1 MTPALDPPA
10 HPASRPAVSRMHAE
24 ASARPPEAVPFAA
37 ALLVGV
43 ALGVVFAQSEVAS
56 WFRIQEMFRF
66 QSVHLYGTIASAIA
80 TAGVSTALLR
90 RADVRRRTGG
100 PLADAPKVW
109 GDRRGVRY
117 WLGGTVFGL
126 GWGLLGACPGPIYA
140 LIGGG
145 ATVFVAALAAAL
157 AGARLYGALRHRL
170 PH

>member
-1 MTPALDPPA
+1 MPVLDPPRLAA
-10 HPASRPAVSRMHAE
+10 HRLPAIRPRSE
-24 ASARPPEAVPFAA
+24 EPPESVPLVA

-43 ALGVVFAQSEVAS
+43 GLGVVFVQSEVAS

-80 TAGVSTALLR
+80 TAAGSTALLR
-90 RADVRRRTGG
+90 RLGVRRRTGE
-100 PLADAPKVW
+100 PLASAPKVC
-109 GDRRGVRY
+109 GDRHGARY

-145 ATVFVAALAAAL
+145 ATVVVAALAASL
-157 AGARLYGALRHRL
+157 VGARLYAALRHRL